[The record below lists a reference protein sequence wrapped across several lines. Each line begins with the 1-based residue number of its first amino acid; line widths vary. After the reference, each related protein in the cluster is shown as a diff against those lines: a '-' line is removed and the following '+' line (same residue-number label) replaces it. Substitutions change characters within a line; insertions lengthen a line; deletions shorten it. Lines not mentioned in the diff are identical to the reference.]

1 MSEKT
6 EQPTAKRLRDARE
19 EGQVAKSQDISA
31 TVQLAV
37 ILLWMVTEGPTL
49 YAAIGGFIDATL
61 ATLNLPLPDAI
72 ALLTGKAAAL
82 VVRFVF
88 SLAALLA
95 VTLILTGLVE
105 TGFLFAPK
113 AIMPSAERINPL
125 NNAKQMVSLLKL
137 FELGK
142 MVLKIVI
149 LGLTFTYF
157 IRGYAA
163 SFAQLVRADAEAGLW
178 VTSKMALWMWGILLL
193 LTALFAVV
201 DYSMQYRHLRKQL
214 MMSHEDIKQEFKNAE
229 GSPEIKQRRR
239 ELHREIQSGSLADSV
254 SSASVVV
261 RNPTHIAVCLRYCEG
276 ETPLPQVV
284 EYGRGARARHIV
296 ALAEAR
302 RIPVVENIPLARA
315 LIATTRPGDY
325 VPEALFVAVAQ
336 LLRLL
341 RDETEE
347 EEEEDA

>member
-1 MSEKT
+1 
-6 EQPTAKRLRDARE
+6 
-19 EGQVAKSQDISA
+19 
-31 TVQLAV
+31 
-37 ILLWMVTEGPTL
+37 
-49 YAAIGGFIDATL
+49 
-61 ATLNLPLPDAI
+61 
-72 ALLTGKAAAL
+72 
-82 VVRFVF
+82 
-88 SLAALLA
+88 
-95 VTLILTGLVE
+95 
-105 TGFLFAPK
+105 
-113 AIMPSAERINPL
+113 
-125 NNAKQMVSLLKL
+125 
-137 FELGK
+137 

-178 VTSKMALWMWGILLL
+178 VTSKMTLWMWGILLL

-276 ETPLPQVV
+276 RRRCRRWWSMGA
-284 EYGRGARARHIV
+284 GRGRGISWRW
-296 ALAEAR
+296 R
-302 RIPVVENIPLARA
+302 RRGAFPWWRIFRWRVR
-315 LIATTRPGDY
+315 
-325 VPEALFVAVAQ
+325 
-336 LLRLL
+336 
-341 RDETEE
+341 
-347 EEEEDA
+347 

>member
-6 EQPTAKRLRDARE
+6 EQPTDKRLRDARE
-19 EGQVAKSQDISA
+19 EGQVAKSQDIGA

-37 ILLWMVTEGPTL
+37 ILLWMVTEGPRM

-61 ATLNLPLPDAI
+61 ATVNLPLLDAMT
-72 ALLTGKAAAL
+72 LLTGEAATL
-82 VVRFVF
+82 MIRFVF
-88 SLAALLA
+88 GLAMLLI

-113 AIMPSAERINPL
+113 AIMPSAERISPL
-125 NNAKQMVSLLKL
+125 SNAKQMVSLLKL

-142 MVLKIVI
+142 MILKIVI

-157 IRGYAA
+157 IRSYAE

-178 VTSKMALWMWGILLL
+178 VTSKMILWLWGILLL

-214 MMSHEDIKQEFKNAE
+214 MMSREDIKQEFKNSE

-254 SSASVVV
+254 ASASVVV

-284 EYGRGARARHIV
+284 EYGRGARAQHIV
-296 ALAEAR
+296 TLAEAL

-325 VPEALFVAVAQ
+325 VPEELFAAVAQ

-341 RDETEE
+341 RDDTQEE
-347 EEEEDA
+347 ENDE